1 VNIKNIVYTAL
12 VAGFAMSNAQIC
24 AQLPRDPKEALREL
38 GHTPG
43 MKAKEEKEKA
53 KKATDKE
60 LSIVNEK
67 VIILSEKLNQAKKQQ
82 DNDQIAL
89 NDCYTKQENE
99 LKNLYFF
106 QRFFQPCKT
115 DCSALAINFCGHPV
129 DKKYWTNNPY
139 AKDLGDSHEA
149 RIQAQR
155 QYEKVFFDYEYFKS
169 QNSQCNNVDC
179 FNSLLEKLQKW
190 NQEN

>member
-53 KKATDKE
+53 KQATDKE
-60 LSIVNEK
+60 LSIVYEK
-67 VIILSEKLNQAKKQQ
+67 KIILAEKLNQAKKQE
-82 DNDQIAL
+82 DKDQIAL
-89 NDCYTKQENE
+89 NNCYAEQENE
-99 LKNLYFF
+99 LKKLYFF
-106 QRFFQPCKT
+106 QRFFQSCKT
-115 DCSALAINFCGHPV
+115 DCSALAINYCGYPV
-129 DKKYWTNNPY
+129 DKEYWTDPY
-139 AKDLGDSHEA
+139 AKNHGGSHEA
-149 RIQAQR
+149 HIQAQR
-155 QYEKVFFDYEYFKS
+155 QHGKAFFAYEYFKS

-179 FNSLLEKLQKW
+179 FNSLLDELQKW